1 MALTDCKISNGN
13 SGTQELVSH
22 MSAQTATA
30 ASAPSSLILTR
41 EDRGGIAILTL
52 NRPQARNSLSEA
64 LLETLGDAFSA
75 IARDR
80 AVRAVILAAE
90 GPAFS
95 AGHDLKELNAHRS
108 EADRGRAYFKHIMSL
123 CSRVMQQI
131 VTLPRPVI
139 ASVHGTAT
147 AAGCQ
152 LVASCDLAIASQAAK
167 FGTPGVNIGLFC
179 STPMVALSRNVS
191 RKHAMQMLLTGDLIS
206 ADEAA
211 RIGLVNHVVP
221 AGQERE
227 AAIKLAEKIA
237 AKSTHTVKIGKEAFY
252 RQAEMSLADAYDYAS
267 QVMVENMLARD
278 AEEGI
283 SAFIEKRDAKWQDR

>member
-1 MALTDCKISNGN
+1 
-13 SGTQELVSH
+13 

-30 ASAPSSLILTR
+30 ASTALPLVLLR

-64 LLETLGDAFSA
+64 LLQALGDELSA

-80 AVRAVILAAE
+80 AVRVVVLAAN

-108 EADRGRAYFKHIMSL
+108 EADRGRAYFKHIMGL
-123 CSRVMQQI
+123 CSRVMQKI
-131 VTLPRPVI
+131 VTLPQPVI
-139 ASVHGTAT
+139 AAVQATAT

-152 LVASCDLAIASQAAK
+152 LVASCDLAVASQAAK
-167 FGTPGVNIGLFC
+167 FATPGVNIGLFC

-206 ADEAA
+206 ASEAV
-211 RIGLVNHVVP
+211 RIGLVNEVVP
-221 AGQERE
+221 ADQERA

-237 AKSTHTVKIGKEAFY
+237 AKSTAIVKIGKEAFY

-283 SAFIEKRDAKWQDR
+283 SAFIEKRDPKWQDR